1 MLHNCRLFV
10 ACLMAFVS
18 AAPALARMDD
28 PLISRL
34 TSAVLQQAFP
44 GAEELGEISGEPPA
58 AEVLID
64 GEVAGYV
71 MSAHDM
77 VDPAGFAGEPFDL
90 MVGLDFDGRV
100 KGVVLLE
107 HHEPII
113 GQSMIRVELVQAFL
127 DRLREL
133 RVNRSVRARSGAA
146 DGVSG
151 ATVSA
156 KLMRSAA
163 LASAR
168 KVALRTGIAGTD
180 VDPRGL
186 SVDLDTYEERRW
198 KDMIAEGDVVG
209 RTVTFGDV
217 MAAFGGAA
225 SKLEGMAPE
234 QIFIEIY
241 TMLSTPAGIGRNIF
255 GDEWY
260 NFHLTQIAPGDHFF
274 TIAALGF
281 YSFRAAAKDD
291 LQPFVVDI
299 FPRIRIVQGDKRF
312 KLSLSNKLKR
322 TAIRALGAPRF
333 REHML
338 FHMTRE
344 EGFDPLSPW
353 TLELLVEPGVVGAP
367 AESATAVFP
376 LTYTLPDKYVDG
388 SDYALE
394 EAGYKSAGY
403 VLFGLLRESL
413 LAEWQQVW
421 VTRVF
426 DIGVLTVI
434 LGAVTAM
441 LVFQDALSRRR
452 RLFTWLRIGVLAA
465 VLVWLGWMKD
475 AQLTTINVITYV
487 QAALEDLEPD
497 VFLLDPLIFI
507 LSVYAGVALLL
518 LGRGIFCGWLCPFG
532 AMQELLARAARLL
545 RVPQIP
551 LSQEVQER
559 AWALKYVVAVVVLA
573 LSLWSMDA
581 AIFAAEVE
589 PFKTA
594 IIVGLDRS
602 WPYILYAGVLLAL
615 GLTIERFFC
624 RFLCPLGAALSILG
638 RARLLN
644 WLKRRPQC
652 GRPCN
657 ICQGSCPV
665 GAIRNDGVIDMNEC
679 FQCLECQVDLYDFS
693 KCPPLV
699 TERKRAKRAEE
710 AFPVAAE

>member
-1 MLHNCRLFV
+1 MLHNCRWLA
-10 ACLMAFVS
+10 ACLLALLS
-18 AAPALARMDD
+18 ATPALARMDD

-34 TSAVLQQAFP
+34 TTSVLQQAFP
-44 GAEELGEISGEPPA
+44 GAEAIGEISGEPPI
-58 AEVLID
+58 AEVLIE

-71 MSAHDM
+71 MSVHDIM
-77 VDPAGFAGEPFDL
+77 DPKGFAGEPFDL
-90 MVGLDFDGRV
+90 MVGLDIDGKV
-100 KGVVLLE
+100 KGVVLLD
-107 HHEPII
+107 HFEPII
-113 GQSMIRVELVQAFL
+113 GLSMIRPELMQAFL
-127 DRLREL
+127 DRLRKV
-133 RVNRSVRARSGAA
+133 RVNRSVRARGGVA

-151 ATVSA
+151 ATVSS

-168 KVALRTGIAGTD
+168 KVAVRTGIADTD

-186 SVDLDTYEERRW
+186 SVDIYTYEERGW
-198 KDMIAEGDVVG
+198 EQLIADAEVVG

-225 SKLEGMAPE
+225 RELERKPPD
-234 QIFIEIY
+234 QTFIEIY
-241 TMLSTPAGIGRNIF
+241 TMLSTPGGIGRNIF
-255 GDEWY
+255 DDEWY
-260 NFHLTQIAPGDHFF
+260 NFHLTQIAPGDHFV

-281 YSFRAAAKDD
+281 YSFRAAAKVD
-291 LQPFVVDI
+291 LQPFVMDT
-299 FPRIRIVQGDKRF
+299 FPRIQIVQGDKVF
-312 KLSLSNKLKR
+312 KLSVSNKLKR
-322 TAIRALGAPRF
+322 TAIQADGAPRF

-338 FHMTRE
+338 FRMTRE

-353 TLELLVEPGVVGAP
+353 TLELLVEPATVGAP
-367 AESATAVFP
+367 ADSETAVFP
-376 LTYTLPDKYVDG
+376 LTYSLPDKYVEG
-388 SDYALE
+388 EDYALE
-394 EAGYKSAGY
+394 EAGYKTASY
-403 VLFGLLRESL
+403 VFFGLLRESL

-421 VTRVF
+421 AARVF
-426 DIGVLTVI
+426 DIGILLVI

-441 LVFQDALSRRR
+441 LLFQDALSRRR

-475 AQLTTINVITYV
+475 AQLTTINVITYA
-487 QAALEDLEPD
+487 QAALEDLDPG

-507 LSVYAGVALLL
+507 LSVYAGVTLLL
-518 LGRGIFCGWLCPFG
+518 WGRGVFCGWLCPFG
-532 AMQELLARAARLL
+532 AMQELLARAARVL
-545 RVPQIP
+545 RVPQIT
-551 LSQEVQER
+551 LSQDVQER
-559 AWALKYVVAVVVLA
+559 AWVLKYVIAVIILA

-581 AIFAAEVE
+581 TIFAAEVE

-624 RFLCPLGAALSILG
+624 RFLCPLGACLSILG

-644 WLKRRPQC
+644 WLKRRPLC

-679 FQCLECQVDLYDFS
+679 FQCLECQVDYYDIG

-699 TERKRAKRAEE
+699 SERKRAKRAEE
-710 AFPVAAE
+710 MLPVAAE